1 MSNLKKLLE
10 NNKVEIPI
18 LQRDY
23 AQGRISQNKVANEF
37 LDSIFSVLNGKKHF
51 LHIDFIY
58 GYKENGKFLLIDGQQ
73 RITTLWLL
81 HFYLYKNAGSLEE
94 IKELLKNFSY
104 NTRKSSAKFCK
115 NLLKEDFDI
124 NKKPSDAIKA
134 KGGEF
139 EKEENLN
146 NDPTIKAMLH
156 MLDLIFERI
165 KNVKDFKKLIVNL
178 DNITF
183 DLFDM
188 GEFGLGEELYI
199 KMNARGRQLSKYENL
214 KSFIEKDS
222 RISKEFK
229 LLESIDTKWSDYF
242 FDSKDIK
249 NFDKKGNNFLHYAT
263 LFFIL
268 EEGKEIGNIREIIDK
283 PDQPV
288 NEFYSPLQNIDN
300 IKLLNRV
307 VELCM
312 LFDEFQITET
322 LKIKDSSFFV
332 SRNKETLSYSD
343 ICYFFSILFFAKENR
358 EIEKIN
364 KNALNDY
371 LRVCR
376 HFIENHR
383 LDKPEE
389 HIYQFFK
396 LFKHLSQGH
405 NNIYQFLVKN
415 DSYSF
420 HSNIYHLEV
429 RKAKLILDSRQNGKK
444 WEEILNKT
452 SEHRVLNGWVDF
464 LLDFSDKSFVYEQ
477 YNQNGKT
484 LEKPNFEKFKRYTI
498 VTMELLN
505 KDFLDENLTL
515 FQRAFLCIGN
525 FGFYSTN
532 WFYGNLPT
540 DIFRDREALNWL
552 LKGNKNDLK
561 YPYFKRFLD
570 NLLEIEGGNLVDK
583 MQSIIDKI
591 DLTQKEWW
599 EQLLI
604 GEQKIFDFLNEKKEV
619 FQRCRR
625 IRYFG
630 KTSSPV
636 ANNLKD
642 IVKVELLPGLRNRTN
657 VRDLLDYGFY
667 CYCSKKK
674 EIRLSSYECKEEQYG
689 EIFEPHF
696 SLNNVKVLCDSIE
709 QKIVFGDKEYKIN
722 LEKGNNIFVEFDRI
736 LNLIN
741 EL

>member
-1 MSNLKKLLE
+1 MYNLKKLLE
-10 NNKVEIPI
+10 NNKVEIPM

-23 AQGRISQNKVANEF
+23 AQGRVSQNKVANEF
-37 LDSIFSVLNGKKHF
+37 LDSIFSVLSGKKQS

-81 HFYLYKNAGSLEE
+81 HFYLYKNADSLEE

-124 NKKPSDAIKA
+124 KKNPSDAIKA

-165 KNVKDFKKLIVNL
+165 KNVKDFKKLIANL

-199 KMNARGRQLSKYENL
+199 KMNARGKQLSKYENL

-222 RISKEFK
+222 KISKEFK
-229 LLESIDTKWSDYF
+229 LLESIDTTWSDYF
-242 FDSKDIK
+242 FDAKNIKD
-249 NFDKKGNNFLHYAT
+249 FDKRGNNFLHYAT

-268 EEGKEIGNIREIIDK
+268 EEGKEMGNDK

-300 IKLLNRV
+300 IKLLDRV
-307 VELCM
+307 VKLCM
-312 LFDEFQITET
+312 LFDELQIAET
-322 LKIKDSSFFV
+322 LKIEHSSFFINK
-332 SRNKETLSYSD
+332 NKETLNYAD
-343 ICYFFSILFFAKENR
+343 VCYFFSILFFVKENR
-358 EIEKIN
+358 EIEKID

-376 HFIENHR
+376 HFIENHL
-383 LDKPEE
+383 LDKEE
-389 HIYQFFK
+389 HIPNFFK
-396 LFKHLSQGH
+396 LLRHLSQGH
-405 NNIYQFLVKN
+405 SSIYQFLIDN
-415 DSYSF
+415 PTYNF
-420 HSNIYHLEV
+420 HSNIYRLEV
-429 RKAKLILDSRQNGKK
+429 RKAKLILKSRQNKDG
-444 WEEILNKT
+444 WEEILNQV
-452 SEHRVLNGWVDF
+452 SQHRVLNGWVDF
-464 LLDFSDKSFVYEQ
+464 LLDFSDESFVYEQ
-477 YNQNGKT
+477 YNQNGET
-484 LEKPNFEKFKRYTI
+484 LEKPNFEKFKQYAN

-505 KDFLDENLTL
+505 KEDFLNNHLTL
-515 FQRAFLCIGN
+515 FQRAFLCVDN
-525 FGFYSTN
+525 FSFYSTN
-532 WFYGNLPT
+532 WFYGNSPADL
-540 DIFRDREALNWL
+540 FRDREALNWI
-552 LKGNKNDLK
+552 LKGNKNDSKL
-561 YPYFKRFLD
+561 PYFKIFLD
-570 NLLEIEGGNLVDK
+570 DLLKIESGNLENKLQQIVEE
-583 MQSIIDKI
+583 I

-599 EQLLI
+599 QQLLI
-604 GEQKIFDFLNEKKEV
+604 GEKELFNFFNKKKET
-619 FQRCRR
+619 FQRYCR
-625 IRYFG
+625 IRYFD
-630 KTSSPV
+630 
-636 ANNLKD
+636 KD
-642 IVKVELLPGLRNRTN
+642 RKLITKKLENIGKVELLPGLRNRTN

-667 CYCSKKK
+667 CYCKKK
-674 EIRLSSYECKEEQYG
+674 EMGLSSYECKEEQYG
-689 EIFEPHF
+689 KIVESHF

-722 LEKGNNIFVEFDRI
+722 LEKGNNIFIEFDRI
-736 LNLIN
+736 LKLIN
-741 EL
+741 ES

>member
-10 NNKVEIPI
+10 NNKVEIPM

-23 AQGRISQNKVANEF
+23 AQGRVSQNKVANEF
-37 LDSIFSVLNGKKHF
+37 LDSIFSVLSGKKQS

-81 HFYLYKNAGSLEE
+81 HFYLYKNADSLEE

-332 SRNKETLSYSD
+332 SKNKETLSYSD

-376 HFIENHR
+376 HFIENHL
-383 LDKPEE
+383 LDKEE
-389 HIYQFFK
+389 HIPNFFK
-396 LFKHLSQGH
+396 LLRHLSQGH
-405 NNIYQFLVKN
+405 SSIYQFLIDN
-415 DSYSF
+415 PTYNF
-420 HSNIYHLEV
+420 HSNIYRLEV
-429 RKAKLILDSRQNGKK
+429 RKAKLILKSRQNKDG
-444 WEEILNKT
+444 WEEILNQV
-452 SEHRVLNGWVDF
+452 SQHRVLNGWVDF
-464 LLDFSDKSFVYEQ
+464 LLDFSDESFVYEQ
-477 YNQNGKT
+477 YNQNGET
-484 LEKPNFEKFKRYTI
+484 LEKPNFEKFKQYAN

-505 KDFLDENLTL
+505 KEDFLNNHLTL
-515 FQRAFLCIGN
+515 FQRAFLCVGN
-525 FGFYSTN
+525 FSFYSTN
-532 WFYGNLPT
+532 WFYGNSPADL
-540 DIFRDREALNWL
+540 FRDREALNWI
-552 LKGNKNDLK
+552 LKGNKNDSKL
-561 YPYFKRFLD
+561 PYFKIFLD
-570 NLLEIEGGNLVDK
+570 DLLKIESGNLENKLQQIVEE
-583 MQSIIDKI
+583 I

-599 EQLLI
+599 QQLLI
-604 GEQKIFDFLNEKKEV
+604 GEKELFNFFNKKKET
-619 FQRCRR
+619 FQRYCR
-625 IRYFG
+625 IRYFD
-630 KTSSPV
+630 
-636 ANNLKD
+636 KD
-642 IVKVELLPGLRNRTN
+642 RKLITKKLENIGKVELLPGLRNRTN

-667 CYCSKKK
+667 CYCKKK
-674 EIRLSSYECKEEQYG
+674 EMGLSSYECKEEQYG
-689 EIFEPHF
+689 KIVESHF

-722 LEKGNNIFVEFDRI
+722 LEKGNNIFIEFDRI
-736 LNLIN
+736 LKLIN
-741 EL
+741 ES